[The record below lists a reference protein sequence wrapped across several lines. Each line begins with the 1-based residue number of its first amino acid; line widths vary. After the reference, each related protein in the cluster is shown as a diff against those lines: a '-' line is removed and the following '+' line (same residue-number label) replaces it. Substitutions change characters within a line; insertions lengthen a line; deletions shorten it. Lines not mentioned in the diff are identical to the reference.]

1 MYTRLLASVR
11 EYKKPSLE
19 APLYVSL
26 EVVMECLIPF
36 VVASL
41 VNQIRAGCEFSMLM
55 RDGAVLVVMAFMS
68 LIFGILAGNACST
81 ASCGLAK
88 NLRSDMFRAVQ
99 GFSFAQIDKF
109 SSASLITRI
118 TTDVANVQQ
127 AYMMLVRTVIRGPL
141 MVVFSCVMAFVMG
154 GKTALVFVGVIPFLA
169 LGLYSVARWAMPT
182 FRRLFKKYDR
192 LNNSVQENV
201 RAVRLVKAYVR
212 EDFERE
218 KFASD
223 AEALCKDFTAA
234 ERMLALNN
242 PMMQLSMYTV
252 TLFILYYGTYRV
264 VVSRGLAMNV
274 GQISALLTYGVQI
287 LGSLMRM
294 SMVFVGVALA
304 RESASRIAEVLDET
318 PELVSPVESLREIPD
333 GSIDFEGVSF
343 SYSKD
348 TPAALRNITLHIA
361 SGETIGII
369 GGTGSSKSTLI
380 QLIPRLYD
388 ASEGVVRVGGHDVR
402 EYDLEALRN
411 AVAVVLQKNV
421 LFSGTIRENLLWGN
435 SDASD
440 DEIAEACEIACAD
453 EFINRFPQRYDTILE
468 QGAVNLS
475 GGQKQR
481 LCIARALLKRPQIL
495 IIDDSTSAVDT
506 HTDAKIREALRK
518 YMPSTTKIIIA
529 QRILSVQDA
538 DRIIVLDK
546 GGVSAVGTHEELLKH
561 GGIYG
566 EIYASQNR
574 EEK

>member
-19 APLYVSL
+19 APFYVSL

-55 RDGAVLVVMAFMS
+55 RDGAVLIVMAFMS

-88 NLRSDMFRAVQ
+88 NLRTDMFRAVQ
-99 GFSFAQIDKF
+99 GFSFGQIDEF

-141 MVVFSCVMAFVMG
+141 MVIFSCVMAFVMG
-154 GKTALVFVGVIPFLA
+154 GKTALVFVAVIPFLA
-169 LGLYSVARWAMPT
+169 FGLYSVARWAMPT

-192 LNNSVQENV
+192 LNNSIQENV

-218 KFASD
+218 KFSRD
-223 AEALCKDFTAA
+223 AEALCRDFTTA
-234 ERMLALNN
+234 ERILALNN

-264 VVSRGLAMNV
+264 IVSRGLALNV

-304 RESASRIAEVLDET
+304 RESAARIAEVLDET
-318 PELVSPVESLREIPD
+318 PALVSPAEGLREIPD

-343 SYSKD
+343 SYSAD
-348 TPAALRNITLHIA
+348 TPAALKNITLHIS

-369 GGTGSSKSTLI
+369 GGTGSSKTTLI

-388 ASEGVVRVGGHDVR
+388 ASEGVVRVGGHDVK
-402 EYDLEALRN
+402 EYDLETLRN
-411 AVAVVLQKNV
+411 DVAVVLQKNV

-435 SDASD
+435 SNAADE
-440 DEIAEACEIACAD
+440 EIAEACRIACAD
-453 EFINRFPQRYDTILE
+453 EFINRFPQRYNTMLE

-481 LCIARALLKRPQIL
+481 LCIARALLKRPKIL
-495 IIDDSTSAVDT
+495 ILDDSTSAVDT
-506 HTDAKIREALRK
+506 HTDAKIREGLKK
-518 YMPSTTKIIIA
+518 YMPTATKIIIA

-546 GGVSAVGTHEELLKH
+546 GGISAAGTHEELLKH

-566 EIYASQNR
+566 EIYASQHR

>member
-19 APLYVSL
+19 APFYVSL

-41 VNQIRAGCEFSMLM
+41 VNQIRAGCEFSMLL
-55 RDGAVLVVMAFMS
+55 RDGAVLIVMAFMS

-99 GFSFAQIDKF
+99 RFSFGQIDKF

-154 GKTALVFVGVIPFLA
+154 GKTALIFVAVIPFLA

-192 LNNSVQENV
+192 LNNSIQENV

-218 KFASD
+218 KFFRD
-223 AEALCKDFTAA
+223 AEALCKDFTMA
-234 ERMLALNN
+234 ERILAINN
-242 PMMQLSMYTV
+242 PMMQISMYTV

-264 VVSRGLAMNV
+264 VVSRGLALNV

-304 RESASRIAEVLDET
+304 RESASRIAEVLDEN
-318 PELVSPVESLREIPD
+318 PDLVSPVNGLRKISD
-333 GSIDFEGVSF
+333 GSIDFERVSF
-343 SYSKD
+343 SYSND
-348 TPAALRNITLHIA
+348 TPAALRGVDLHIA

-369 GGTGSSKSTLI
+369 GGTGSSKTTLI

-388 ASEGVVRVGGHDVR
+388 ASEGCVRVGGHDVK

-411 AVAVVLQKNV
+411 DVAVVLQKNV

-435 SDASD
+435 SEASD

-453 EFINRFPQRYDTILE
+453 EFITRFSQRYDTMLE

-481 LCIARALLKRPQIL
+481 LCIARALLKRPKIL
-495 IIDDSTSAVDT
+495 ILDDSTSAVDT
-506 HTDAKIREALRK
+506 HTDAKIREGLKK
-518 YMPSTTKIIIA
+518 YMPSATKIIIA

-546 GGVSAVGTHEELLKH
+546 GGISAVGTHEELLQH
-561 GGIYG
+561 GGIYS
-566 EIYASQNR
+566 EIYASQHR

>member
-19 APLYVSL
+19 APFYVSL

-41 VNQIRAGCEFSMLM
+41 VNQIREGCPLSMLL
-55 RDGAVLVVMAFMS
+55 RDGLVLVIMAFLS
-68 LIFGILAGNACST
+68 LLFGWLAGNACST

-99 GFSFAQIDKF
+99 GFSFSQIDKF

-127 AYMMLVRTVIRGPL
+127 AYMMLVRTVIRGPF
-141 MVVFSCVMAFVMG
+141 MVIFSCIMAFCMG
-154 GKTALVFVGVIPFLA
+154 GMTAIVFVCVIPFLA
-169 LGLYSVARWAMPT
+169 FGLYSVARWAMPT
-182 FRRLFKKYDR
+182 FRRLFVKYDR
-192 LNNSVQENV
+192 LNNSIQENV
-201 RAVRLVKAYVR
+201 RAVRLVKAFVR
-212 EDFERE
+212 EDFEKE
-218 KFASD
+218 KFSRD
-223 AEALCKDFTAA
+223 AEALCRDFTTA
-234 ERMLALNN
+234 ERILALNN

-252 TLFILYYGTYRV
+252 TLFILYYGTYKV
-264 VVSRGLAMNV
+264 ITTRGLALNV

-304 RESASRIAEVLDET
+304 RESAVRIVEVLEEESDLT
-318 PELVSPVESLREIPD
+318 SPADCLRELAD

-343 SYSKD
+343 SYGSGS
-348 TPAALRNITLHIA
+348 PALHNIDLHIA

-369 GGTGSSKSTLI
+369 GGTGSSKTTLI

-388 ASEGVVRVGGHDVR
+388 ATEGRVRVGGQDVR
-402 EYDLEALRN
+402 DYDLEALRSN
-411 AVAVVLQKNV
+411 VAVVLQKNV
-421 LFSGTIRENLLWGN
+421 LFSWTVRENLLWGDN
-435 SDASD
+435 DAEDSK
-440 DEIAEACEIACAD
+440 IAEACRIACAD
-453 EFINRFPQRYDTILE
+453 EFIDRLPEKYDTMLE

-481 LCIARALLKRPQIL
+481 LCIARALLKRPKIL
-495 IIDDSTSAVDT
+495 ILDDSMSAVDT
-506 HTDAKIREALRK
+506 HTDAKIRSALK
-518 YMPSTTKIIIA
+518 EYMPGTTKIIIA

-538 DRIIVLDK
+538 DRIIVMDK
-546 GGVSAVGTHEELLKH
+546 GGIDAIGTHEELLKSN
-561 GGIYG
+561 GIYG
-566 EIYASQNR
+566 EIYASQHR
-574 EEK
+574 EE

>member
-19 APLYVSL
+19 APFYVSL

-55 RDGAVLVVMAFMS
+55 RDGAVLIVMAFMS

-88 NLRSDMFRAVQ
+88 NLRSDMFWAVQ
-99 GFSFAQIDKF
+99 GFSFSQIDKF

-154 GKTALVFVGVIPFLA
+154 GKTALVFVAVIPFLA

-182 FRRLFKKYDR
+182 FRRLFKKYDK
-192 LNNSVQENV
+192 LNNSIQENV

-218 KFASD
+218 KFSRD
-223 AEALCKDFTAA
+223 AEALCRDFTTA
-234 ERMLALNN
+234 ERILALNN
-242 PMMQLSMYTV
+242 PMMQISMYTV

-264 VVSRGLAMNV
+264 VVSRGLALNV

-304 RESASRIAEVLDET
+304 RESAVRIAEVLDEN
-318 PELVSPVESLREIPD
+318 PDLVSPADGLREIPD

-343 SYSKD
+343 SYSDD
-348 TPAALRNITLHIA
+348 TPPALRNITLHIA

-369 GGTGSSKSTLI
+369 GGTGSSKTTLI

-388 ASEGVVRVGGHDVR
+388 ASEGVVRVGDRDVK
-402 EYDLEALRN
+402 EYDLETLRN
-411 AVAVVLQKNV
+411 DVAVVLQKNV

-435 SDASD
+435 SSATD

-453 EFINRFPQRYDTILE
+453 EFINRFPQRYSTMLE

-481 LCIARALLKRPQIL
+481 LCIARALLKRPKIL
-495 IIDDSTSAVDT
+495 ILDDSTSAVDT
-506 HTDAKIREALRK
+506 HTDAKIREGLKK
-518 YMPSTTKIIIA
+518 YMPSATKIIIA

-538 DRIIVLDK
+538 DRIIVLDR
-546 GGVSAVGTHEELLKH
+546 GMISAIGTHEELLKH

-566 EIYASQNR
+566 EIYASQHR